1 MRKQVTEQT
10 TIDKGRR
17 IIDVPPKFDKGKQ
30 KMDSKS
36 NKDNMDSLTNLLND
50 LRNFQFPIVMI
61 LYRMKFYDQRRVNKL
76 IIQVLMSK

>member
-30 KMDSKS
+30 KMDGKS

-61 LYRMKFYDQRRVNKL
+61 LNRMKFYDQRRVNKL
-76 IIQVLMSK
+76 IIQVLMLK